1 MISALCW
8 MQIMHCLNILISL
21 NYIQYIHRDT
31 EFRIF
36 RAGLINMSFQEINEL
51 GGLGVRTG
59 TQFGVTYMEM
69 VENRVF
75 LYYIIF

>member
-59 TQFGVTYMEM
+59 TYMEM